1 MNAPAD
7 PAANTRRITYI
18 LVGGV
23 ILVLLVVALVAWN
36 SNKETQAANQKAD
49 QLIATLNQ
57 AGLATPDKEQIVRVL
72 GDDGGTVCA
81 DPKLALKKSIMY
93 GLATNGAA
101 GPGLRPVIAD
111 NRLVQAGVAVVKTYC
126 PDELPEFPQT
136 AEQFKTADLVNR

>member
-1 MNAPAD
+1 MNASTD
-7 PAANTRRITYI
+7 PTQNTRRITYI

-57 AGLATPDKEQIVRVL
+57 AGLPTPDKDQIVRVL

-81 DPKLALKKSIMY
+81 DPELALKKSIMY

-101 GPGLRPVIAD
+101 GPGLRPVIGD

-126 PDELPEFPQT
+126 PQELPQFPQT
-136 AEQFKTADLVNR
+136 AEQFKTADLVNG

>member
-1 MNAPAD
+1 MNASAD
-7 PAANTRRITYI
+7 PTESTRRITYI

-49 QLIATLNQ
+49 QLIATLEQ
-57 AGLATPDKEQIVRVL
+57 AGLATPDKDQIVRVL

-81 DPKLALKKSIMY
+81 DPELALKKTIMY

-101 GPGLRPVIAD
+101 GPGLRPVIGD
-111 NRLVQAGVAVVKTYC
+111 NRLVQAGVAVIKTYC

-136 AEQFKTADLVNR
+136 AEQFKTADLVNK

>member
-36 SNKETQAANQKAD
+36 SNKETQAAQQKAD
-49 QLIATLNQ
+49 QLNVALAQ
-57 AGLATPDKEQIVRVL
+57 AGLPTPSTDQVVRVL

-81 DPKLALKKSIMY
+81 DPNLALKKAIMY
-93 GLATNGAA
+93 GPATNGAA

-111 NRLVQAGVAVVKTYC
+111 NRLVQAGLAVVKTYC
-126 PDELPEFPQT
+126 PDELPDFPQT
-136 AEQFKTADLVNR
+136 SEQFKTADLVNR

>member
-1 MNAPAD
+1 MNASAD
-7 PAANTRRITYI
+7 PTQSTRRITYI

-23 ILVLLVVALVAWN
+23 IVVLLVVALVAWN

-57 AGLATPDKEQIVRVL
+57 AGLATPNKDQIVRVL

-81 DPKLALKKSIMY
+81 DPELALKKTIMY

-101 GPGLRPVIAD
+101 GPGLRPVIGD
-111 NRLVQAGVAVVKTYC
+111 NRLVQAGVAVIKTYC
-126 PDELPEFPQT
+126 PDELPQFPQT
-136 AEQFKTADLVNR
+136 AEQFKTADLVNK

>member
-7 PAANTRRITYI
+7 PAANTRRITYF

-23 ILVLLVVALVAWN
+23 ILVLCVVGLVAWN
-36 SNKETQAANQKAD
+36 SNKETQAAQQKAD
-49 QLIATLNQ
+49 QLNVALAQ
-57 AGLATPDKEQIVRVL
+57 AGLPTPSTDQVVRVL

-81 DPKLALKKSIMY
+81 DPNLALKKAIMY

-101 GPGLRPVIAD
+101 GPGLRPVIGD
-111 NRLVQAGVAVVKTYC
+111 NRLVQAGLAVIKTYC
-126 PDELPEFPQT
+126 PDQLPEFPQT

>member
-1 MNAPAD
+1 MNTPAD
-7 PAANTRRITYI
+7 PTESTRRITYI

-23 ILVLLVVALVAWN
+23 IVVLAVVALVAWN
-36 SNKETQAANQKAD
+36 SNKETQAAQQKAD

-57 AGLATPDKEQIVRVL
+57 AGLPTPDKDQVVRVL

-81 DPKLALKKSIMY
+81 VPKLALKRAIMY

-111 NRLVQAGVAVVKTYC
+111 NRLVQAGLAVIKTYC
-126 PDELPEFPQT
+126 PDQLPDFPQA
-136 AEQFKTADLVNR
+136 AEQFKTADLVDR

>member
-57 AGLATPDKEQIVRVL
+57 AGLATPDKDQIVRVL

-81 DPKLALKKSIMY
+81 DPELALKKTIMY

-101 GPGLRPVIAD
+101 GPGLRPVIGD
-111 NRLVQAGVAVVKTYC
+111 NRLVQAGLAVIKTYC
-126 PDELPEFPQT
+126 PQELPQFPQT
-136 AEQFKTADLVNR
+136 AEQFKTADLVNK

>member
-1 MNAPAD
+1 MNASAD
-7 PAANTRRITYI
+7 PTDRTRRITYI

-36 SNKETQAANQKAD
+36 SNKETQAAQQKAD

-57 AGLATPDKEQIVRVL
+57 AGLPTPDKDQIVRVL

-81 DPKLALKKSIMY
+81 DPNLALKKAIMY

-101 GPGLRPVIAD
+101 GPGLRPVIGD
-111 NRLVQAGVAVVKTYC
+111 NRLVQAGLAVIKTYC

>member
-1 MNAPAD
+1 MNASTD
-7 PAANTRRITYI
+7 TTANTRRITYI

-57 AGLATPDKEQIVRVL
+57 AGLPTPDKDQVVRVL

-81 DPKLALKKSIMY
+81 DPTLALKKAIMY

-101 GPGLRPVIAD
+101 GPGLRPVIGD
-111 NRLVQAGVAVVKTYC
+111 NRLVQAGLAVVKTYC
-126 PDELPEFPQT
+126 PDELPDFPQT
-136 AEQFKTADLVNR
+136 SEQFKTADLVNR

>member
-1 MNAPAD
+1 MNASTD
-7 PAANTRRITYI
+7 TTANTRRITYI

-57 AGLATPDKEQIVRVL
+57 AGLPTPDKDQVVRVL

-81 DPKLALKKSIMY
+81 DPTLALKKAIMY

-101 GPGLRPVIAD
+101 GPGLRPVIGD
-111 NRLVQAGVAVVKTYC
+111 NRLVQAGLAVIKTYC
-126 PDELPEFPQT
+126 PDQLPEFPQT

>member
-36 SNKETQAANQKAD
+36 SNKETQAAQQKAD

-57 AGLATPDKEQIVRVL
+57 AGLPTPSKDQVVRVL

-81 DPKLALKKSIMY
+81 DPNLALKKAIMY
-93 GLATNGAA
+93 GPA
-101 GPGLRPVIAD
+101 IAD
-111 NRLVQAGVAVVKTYC
+111 NRLVQAGVAVIKTYC
-126 PDELPEFPQT
+126 PQELPEFPQT

>member
-1 MNAPAD
+1 MNTSTD
-7 PAANTRRITYI
+7 TTANTRRTTYI
-18 LVGGV
+18 V
-23 ILVLLVVALVAWN
+23 IGAVFLVLLIVALIAFN

-57 AGLATPDKEQIVRVL
+57 AGLPTPSKDQVVRVL

-81 DPKLALKKSIMY
+81 DPNLALKKAIMY

-111 NRLVQAGVAVVKTYC
+111 KRLVQAGLAVVKTYC
-126 PDELPEFPQT
+126 PDELPDFPQT

>member
-23 ILVLLVVALVAWN
+23 ILVLLIVALIAFN

-57 AGLATPDKEQIVRVL
+57 AGLPTPSKDQVVRVL

-81 DPKLALKKSIMY
+81 DPKLALKKTIMY

-111 NRLVQAGVAVVKTYC
+111 NRLVQAGVAVIKTYC
-126 PDELPEFPQT
+126 PQELPEFPQT

>member
-49 QLIATLNQ
+49 QLIATLEQ
-57 AGLATPDKEQIVRVL
+57 AGLATPDKDQIVRVL

-81 DPKLALKKSIMY
+81 DPELALKKTIMY

-101 GPGLRPVIAD
+101 GPGLRPVIGD
-111 NRLVQAGVAVVKTYC
+111 NRLVQAGLAVIKTYC

-136 AEQFKTADLVNR
+136 AEQFKTADLVNK

>member
-1 MNAPAD
+1 MNASAD
-7 PAANTRRITYI
+7 TTENTRRITYI

-23 ILVLLVVALVAWN
+23 ILVLLVVGLVAWN
-36 SNKETQAANQKAD
+36 SNKETQAAQQKAD
-49 QLIATLNQ
+49 QLIATLDQ
-57 AGLATPDKEQIVRVL
+57 AGLPTPNKDQVVRVL

-81 DPKLALKKSIMY
+81 DPNLALKKAIMY

-101 GPGLRPVIAD
+101 GPGLRPVIGD
-111 NRLVQAGVAVVKTYC
+111 NRLVQAGLAVIKTYC

>member
-1 MNAPAD
+1 MNASAD
-7 PAANTRRITYI
+7 PTESTRRITYI

-23 ILVLLVVALVAWN
+23 LLVLLVVALVAWN

-57 AGLATPDKEQIVRVL
+57 AGLPTPDKDQVVRVL

-81 DPKLALKKSIMY
+81 DPELALKKAIMY

-101 GPGLRPVIAD
+101 GPGLRPVIGD
-111 NRLVQAGVAVVKTYC
+111 NLLTQAGLAVIKTYC
-126 PDELPEFPQT
+126 PDQLPDFPQT
-136 AEQFKTADLVNR
+136 AEQFKTADLVNG

>member
-23 ILVLLVVALVAWN
+23 ILVLCVVGLVAWN
-36 SNKETQAANQKAD
+36 SNKETQAAQQKAD
-49 QLIATLNQ
+49 QLNVALAQ
-57 AGLATPDKEQIVRVL
+57 AGLPTPSTDQVVRVL

-81 DPKLALKKSIMY
+81 DPNLALKKAIMY

-101 GPGLRPVIAD
+101 GPGLRPVIGD
-111 NRLVQAGVAVVKTYC
+111 NRLVQAGLAVVKTYC
-126 PDELPEFPQT
+126 PDELPEFSKT
-136 AEQFKTADLVNR
+136 ADQFKTADLVNG

>member
-49 QLIATLNQ
+49 QLIATLEQ
-57 AGLATPDKEQIVRVL
+57 AGLATPDKDQIVRVL

-81 DPKLALKKSIMY
+81 DPELALKKTIMY

-101 GPGLRPVIAD
+101 GPGLRPVIGD
-111 NRLVQAGVAVVKTYC
+111 NRLVQAGLAVIKTYC
-126 PDELPEFPQT
+126 PDELPDFPQT
-136 AEQFKTADLVNR
+136 AEQFKTDDLVNK

>member
-1 MNAPAD
+1 MNASAD
-7 PAANTRRITYI
+7 PTESTRRITYL

-23 ILVLLVVALVAWN
+23 IVVLLVVALVAWN

-57 AGLATPDKEQIVRVL
+57 AGLPTPNKDQIVRVL

-81 DPKLALKKSIMY
+81 DPELALKKTIMY

-101 GPGLRPVIAD
+101 GPGLRPVIGD
-111 NRLVQAGVAVVKTYC
+111 NRLVQAGLAVIKTYC
-126 PDELPEFPQT
+126 PDELPDFPQT

>member
-7 PAANTRRITYI
+7 PTDSTRRITYI

-23 ILVLLVVALVAWN
+23 ILVLLIVALVAWN
-36 SNKETQAANQKAD
+36 SNKETQAADQKAD
-49 QLIATLNQ
+49 QLIATLEQ
-57 AGLATPDKEQIVRVL
+57 AGLATPDKDQVVRVL

-81 DPKLALKKSIMY
+81 DPTLALKKSIMY

-101 GPGLRPVIAD
+101 GPGLRPVIGD
-111 NRLVQAGVAVVKTYC
+111 NRLVQAGVAVIKVYC

-136 AEQFKTADLVNR
+136 AEQFKTADLVNK